1 MKKVSHQNLEFEEA
15 IADSFSEEEFT
26 TIESPLPRR
35 VFRLTVVAACLFAVV
50 FFVRLATIGFSK
62 GDFYKD
68 RALANVNKE
77 IYDIAPRGIV
87 LDRYGKPLVENIPIF
102 SVFIKTSELFRE
114 KEEEK
119 VANTLYEVLD
129 IEPGAFYA
137 LLRESNLEIINEL
150 LVAQDITLEE
160 AIALRGMSLE
170 SLKVKDDYKRKYASP
185 AFSHITGYVGLA
197 DKEDLKLNQN
207 LQFKDIVGK
216 TGLED
221 FYDDILRGQNGVT
234 IMYRDAHGT
243 MLEERKV
250 EEAAIGED
258 IKTTIDG
265 EFQEYLYRELSESLA
280 DLGRV
285 AGVGLALDPK
295 NGEVLAMVSLPSFDA
310 NVFTSTGTGEK
321 RLELLTDER
330 KPLFNR
336 ALGGA
341 YNPGSTIKPF
351 VAFGA
356 LNEKV
361 ITPEKEIFSAGYIE
375 IPNPY
380 NPDLPSRFVDWRA
393 HGWVDV
399 HSALARSSNVY
410 FYEVGAGFESQKGL
424 GIERLRRYWQ
434 VFGFGEKT
442 GIDFPGEAKGFL
454 PSPEEKEERTGSI
467 WRIGDTY
474 NVAIGQGD
482 LLLSPLQLVRAVA
495 SLVNGGNLVKPKIL
509 MNTEESVKELLPESN
524 DEEKILEDIKEGM
537 EDAVE
542 KSYGTAHLL
551 ATLPFSVGAKTGSAQ
566 ISNNT
571 KTNAFI
577 TAYTPAENPEI
588 VLLILVEDA
597 KEGSLNAVPIAN
609 RVLWWYYTHRMLN

>member
-114 KEEEK
+114 KEEE
-119 VANTLYEVLD
+119 N
-129 IEPGAFYA
+129 
-137 LLRESNLEIINEL
+137 
-150 LVAQDITLEE
+150 
-160 AIALRGMSLE
+160 ALRGMSLE

-216 TGLED
+216 TGLEA

-295 NGEVLAMVSLPSFDA
+295 NGEVLAMVSIPAFDA
-310 NVFTSTGTGEK
+310 NV
-321 RLELLTDER
+321 
-330 KPLFNR
+330 
-336 ALGGA
+336 
-341 YNPGSTIKPF
+341 
-351 VAFGA
+351 
-356 LNEKV
+356 
-361 ITPEKEIFSAGYIE
+361 
-375 IPNPY
+375 
-380 NPDLPSRFVDWRA
+380 
-393 HGWVDV
+393 
-399 HSALARSSNVY
+399 
-410 FYEVGAGFESQKGL
+410 
-424 GIERLRRYWQ
+424 
-434 VFGFGEKT
+434 
-442 GIDFPGEAKGFL
+442 
-454 PSPEEKEERTGSI
+454 
-467 WRIGDTY
+467 
-474 NVAIGQGD
+474 
-482 LLLSPLQLVRAVA
+482 
-495 SLVNGGNLVKPKIL
+495 
-509 MNTEESVKELLPESN
+509 
-524 DEEKILEDIKEGM
+524 
-537 EDAVE
+537 
-542 KSYGTAHLL
+542 
-551 ATLPFSVGAKTGSAQ
+551 
-566 ISNNT
+566 
-571 KTNAFI
+571 
-577 TAYTPAENPEI
+577 
-588 VLLILVEDA
+588 
-597 KEGSLNAVPIAN
+597 
-609 RVLWWYYTHRMLN
+609 

>member
-399 HSALARSSNVY
+399 HSALARSSNVF